1 MSEIRTILFASD
13 LSPESDRALEHAR
26 FLAERFGA
34 RLTIYHGLEMPRA
47 EYSGWVDANDDRR
60 GRWERKVREELSR
73 RARSLTVSHEVVV
86 QGPVPG
92 GHFLVDLALLE
103 VIHKTRPD

>member
-13 LSPESDRALEHAR
+13 LSPESDRAFEHAR

-73 RARSLTVSHEVVV
+73 RAGCHTSCSCEGRSFQVKPTSLRVKR
-86 QGPVPG
+86 G
-92 GHFLVDLALLE
+92 
-103 VIHKTRPD
+103 